1 MEPFVKSGE
10 LVVLGVVQEQHP
22 DRAKLY
28 KQWRQIDWPILVD
41 SLNLLDL
48 TVVPVP
54 VAIDESG
61 IVRHTGRMPS
71 SLETEFVLRTYD
83 TVKIA
88 KNFNRAKRA
97 DPHELSQRVSKS
109 GRAVAYRDLGD
120 AYFFKPASE
129 SLDRCIEA
137 YQQAI
142 KLDPHDG
149 RAHFRLG
156 VALRKRAESTHRR
169 PPTGG
174 CCPGD
179 AQAAVAR
186 WGEALAINPNQYIW
200 RRRIQQ
206 YGPRLDKPYNFY
218 FWVAQARAE
227 IKARGDEPV
236 PLAVE
241 PTGSEL
247 IAARRG
253 QEPPD
258 RGRRR
263 GRSRAELL
271 PHGRGSI
278 VAMRD
283 RDPQGKIV
291 RDSKNRVTIETVVT
305 PARVQPGQRVRV
317 RATFRLDD
325 RSRPYW
331 NNEAGDGV
339 AIWVDVP
346 GVFTLGEG
354 DSKYSNPYQ
363 GVLAPGKAETRETRV
378 LEFELTVSDKLPAG
392 EVELPAYALYY
403 ICENKGGKCLYL
415 RQDFNVKFAVD
426 PQAPKIR

>member
-1 MEPFVKSGE
+1 MQPFVKSGE

-48 TVVPVP
+48 AVVPVP

-71 SLETEFVLRTYD
+71 SLGTEFVRRSYD
-83 TVKIA
+83 AVKIG

-97 DPHELSQRVSKS
+97 DPQKLRQQVSES
-109 GRAVAYRDLGD
+109 GGPTRLAGAAAYRELGD
-120 AYFFKPASE
+120 AYFFEPAAV

-142 KLDPHDG
+142 KLNPRDG

-156 VALRKRAESTHRR
+156 AALRKRAESSHRR
-169 PPTGG
+169 
-174 CCPGD
+174 PGD
-179 AQAAVAR
+179 AQAAVAQ

-218 FWVAQARAE
+218 SWVEQARNE
-227 IKARGDEPV
+227 IKARGEEPV
-236 PLAVE
+236 RLAVE

-247 IAARRG
+247 IAAPRN
-253 QEPPD
+253 
-258 RGRRR
+258 RR
-263 GRSRAELL
+263 GRGAAGKSSDDRAT
-271 PHGRGSI
+271 
-278 VAMRD
+278 VMD
-283 RDPQGKIV
+283 MNNRDPQGKIAP
-291 RDSKNRVTIETVVT
+291 DSTNMVMIETVVT

-317 RATFRLDD
+317 RATFRLDEKA
-325 RSRPYW
+325 RPYW

-354 DSKYSNPYQ
+354 ESKYSNPYQ
-363 GVLAPGKAETRETRV
+363 EVLAPGEAETRETRV
-378 LEFELTVSDKLPAG
+378 LEFELTVSDNLPAG
-392 EVELPAYALYY
+392 EVELSAYALYY
-403 ICENKGGKCLYL
+403 VCENKGGKCLYL
-415 RQDFNVKFAVD
+415 RQDFNVKFVVD
-426 PQAPKIR
+426 PHAPKIQ

>member
-1 MEPFVKSGE
+1 MWQGVVEPFVKSGE

-48 TVVPVP
+48 AVVPVP
-54 VAIDESG
+54 VTIDESG

-71 SLETEFVLRTYD
+71 SLETEFVRKTYD
-83 TVKIA
+83 TVKIG
-88 KNFNRAKRA
+88 KNFNRAERA
-97 DPHELSQRVSKS
+97 DPQKLRQQVSES
-109 GRAVAYRDLGD
+109 GGPTRLAGAAAYRDLGD
-120 AYFFKPASE
+120 AYFFEPASE

-142 KLDPHDG
+142 KLDPRDG

-156 VALRKRAESTHRR
+156 AALRKRAESSHRR
-169 PPTGG
+169 
-174 CCPGD
+174 PGD
-179 AQAAVAR
+179 AQAAVGQ
-186 WGEALAINPNQYIW
+186 WGEALATNPNQYIW

-218 FWVAQARAE
+218 AWVEQARGE
-227 IKARGDEPV
+227 ITARGEQPV
-236 PLAVE
+236 QLAVE

-247 IAARRG
+247 IAAPRK
-253 QEPPD
+253 
-258 RGRRR
+258 RRR
-263 GRSRAELL
+263 RRSDAEPL
-271 PHGRGSI
+271 PHGRVSV
-278 VAMRD
+278 VAMHD

-291 RDSKNRVTIETVVT
+291 RDSKNMVTIETVVT

-317 RATFRLDD
+317 RATFRLHEK
-325 RSRPYW
+325 SRPYW

-354 DSKYSNPYQ
+354 ESRYLS
-363 GVLAPGKAETRETRV
+363 PGEAETRETRV
-378 LEFELTVSDKLPAG
+378 LEFELTVGDKLPAG

-403 ICENKGGKCLYL
+403 VCENKGGKCLYL
-415 RQDFNVKFAVD
+415 RQDFNVKFVVD
-426 PQAPKIR
+426 PQAPKIQ

>member
-1 MEPFVKSGE
+1 MQPFVKSGD

-48 TVVPVP
+48 AVVPVP

-61 IVRHTGRMPS
+61 IVRHAGRMPS
-71 SLETEFVLRTYD
+71 SLETEFVRKTYD
-83 TVKIA
+83 PVKIA
-88 KNFNRAKRA
+88 KSFNRAERA
-97 DPHELSQRVSKS
+97 DPQKLRQQVSES
-109 GRAVAYRDLGD
+109 GGPTRLAGAAAYRDLGD
-120 AYFFKPASE
+120 AYFFEPASE

-137 YQQAI
+137 YQQAT
-142 KLDPHDG
+142 KLDPRDG

-156 VALRKRAESTHRR
+156 VALRKRTESSRR
-169 PPTGG
+169 R
-174 CCPGD
+174 PGD
-179 AQAAVAR
+179 AQAAVAQ
-186 WGEALAINPNQYIW
+186 WGEALATNPNQYIW

-218 FWVAQARAE
+218 SWVEQARNE
-227 IKARGDEPV
+227 IKARGEQAV
-236 PLAVE
+236 QLAVE

-247 IAARRG
+247 IAA
-253 QEPPD
+253 P

-263 GRSRAELL
+263 GRSGPESSSAERASLVQMKN
-271 PHGRGSI
+271 S
-278 VAMRD
+278 
-283 RDPQGKIV
+283 DPQGKIT
-291 RDSKNRVTIETVVT
+291 RDTQNMVTIETVVK

-317 RATFRLDD
+317 RTTFRLDEK
-325 RSRPYW
+325 SRPYW

-339 AIWVDVP
+339 VIWVDVP
-346 GVFTLGEG
+346 RVFTLGEG
-354 DSKYSNPYQ
+354 ESKYSNS
-363 GVLAPGKAETRETRV
+363 GKAETQETRV

-403 ICENKGGKCLYL
+403 VCEDKGGKCLYL
-415 RQDFNVKFAVD
+415 RRDFNVKFVVD
-426 PQAPKIR
+426 PQAPRIQ

>member
-1 MEPFVKSGE
+1 MQPFVKSGE

-48 TVVPVP
+48 AVVPVP
-54 VAIDESG
+54 VTIDESG
-61 IVRHTGRMPS
+61 IVRHAGRMPS
-71 SLETEFVLRTYD
+71 SLETEFVRKTYN
-83 TVKIA
+83 TVKIG
-88 KNFNRAKRA
+88 KNFNRAERA
-97 DPHELSQRVSKS
+97 DPQKLRQQVSES
-109 GRAVAYRDLGD
+109 GSAKAYRDLGD
-120 AYFFKPASE
+120 AYFFEPASE

-142 KLDPHDG
+142 KLDPGDG

-156 VALRKRAESTHRR
+156 AALRKRAESTHRR
-169 PPTGG
+169 S
-174 CCPGD
+174 GD
-179 AQAAVAR
+179 AQAAVGQ
-186 WGEALAINPNQYIW
+186 WGEALATNPNQYIW

-218 FWVAQARAE
+218 AWVEQARSE
-227 IKARGDEPV
+227 IKARGEQPV
-236 PLAVE
+236 QLAVE

-247 IAARRG
+247 IASPRG
-253 QEPPD
+253 Q
-258 RGRRR
+258 RR
-263 GRSRAELL
+263 GRSGPESSSAEHASLVQMKN
-271 PHGRGSI
+271 S
-278 VAMRD
+278 
-283 RDPQGKIV
+283 DPQGKIT
-291 RDSKNRVTIETVVT
+291 RDTQNKVAIETVVT

-317 RATFRLDD
+317 RTTFRLDEK
-325 RSRPYW
+325 SRPYW

-339 AIWVDVP
+339 TIWVDVP

-354 DSKYSNPYQ
+354 ESKYSN
-363 GVLAPGKAETRETRV
+363 PGKAETRETRV

-426 PQAPKIR
+426 PQAPKIQ

>member
-1 MEPFVKSGE
+1 MWQKVVEPFVKSGE

-28 KQWRQIDWPILVD
+28 KQWRRIDWPILVD

-48 TVVPVP
+48 AVVPVP

-71 SLETEFVLRTYD
+71 SLGTEFVRKTYN
-83 TVKIA
+83 TVRIG
-88 KNFNRAKRA
+88 KNFDRAERA
-97 DPHELSQRVSKS
+97 DPQKLRQQVSES
-109 GRAVAYRDLGD
+109 GSAAAYRDLGD
-120 AYFFKPASE
+120 AYFFELASE
-129 SLDRCIEA
+129 SLDRCVEA

-142 KLDPHDG
+142 KLDPRDG

-156 VALRKRAESTHRR
+156 AALRKRAESTHRR
-169 PPTGG
+169 P
-174 CCPGD
+174 GD
-179 AQAAVAR
+179 AQAAVAQ
-186 WGEALAINPNQYIW
+186 WGEALATNPNQYIW

-206 YGPRLDKPYNFY
+206 YGPRLDKPYNF
-218 FWVAQARAE
+218 FSWVEQARNE
-227 IKARGDEPV
+227 IKARGEQPV
-236 PLAVE
+236 QLVVE

-247 IAARRG
+247 IAA
-253 QEPPD
+253 P
-258 RGRRR
+258 RGRR
-263 GRSRAELL
+263 
-271 PHGRGSI
+271 GRGTAGKSSDGRGD
-278 VAMRD
+278 VMTMNN
-283 RDPQGKIV
+283 RDPQGKIT
-291 RDSKNRVTIETVVT
+291 RDTQNKVAIETVVT

-317 RATFRLDD
+317 RTTFRLDEK
-325 RSRPYW
+325 SRPYW

-354 DSKYSNPYQ
+354 ESKYSNA
-363 GVLAPGKAETRETRV
+363 GEAETRETRV

-403 ICENKGGKCLYL
+403 VCEDKGGKCLYL
-415 RQDFNVKFAVD
+415 RKDFNVKFVVD
-426 PQAPKIR
+426 PQAPKIQ

>member
-1 MEPFVKSGE
+1 MQPFVKSGE

-22 DRAKLY
+22 DRAHLY
-28 KQWRQIDWPILVD
+28 KQWRQIHWPILVD

-48 TVVPVP
+48 AVVPVP

-71 SLETEFVLRTYD
+71 SLETEFVRKTYN
-83 TVKIA
+83 TVKLA

-97 DPHELSQRVSKS
+97 DPQKLRQQVSKS
-109 GRAVAYRDLGD
+109 GSAVAYRALGD
-120 AYFFKPASE
+120 AYFFDPAPE

-137 YQQAI
+137 YRQAI
-142 KLDPHDG
+142 KLDPRDG

-156 VALRKRAESTHRR
+156 AALRKRAESTHRR
-169 PPTGG
+169 PLSGG

-179 AQAAVAR
+179 AQAAVAQ
-186 WGEALAINPNQYIW
+186 WGEALATNPNQYIW

-218 FWVAQARAE
+218 SWVEQARNE
-227 IKARGDEPV
+227 IKARGEQPV
-236 PLAVE
+236 QLAVE

-247 IAARRG
+247 IAVSRG

-258 RGRRR
+258 RGRR
-263 GRSRAELL
+263 
-271 PHGRGSI
+271 GRGATGKSSDGRGD
-278 VAMRD
+278 VMTMNN
-283 RDPQGKIV
+283 RDPQGKITP
-291 RDSKNRVTIETVVT
+291 DSKDMVTIETVVT

-317 RATFRLDD
+317 RATFRLDEK
-325 RSRPYW
+325 SRPYW
-331 NNEAGDGV
+331 NNEAGDGL

-354 DSKYSNPYQ
+354 ESKYSNPYQ

-415 RQDFNVKFAVD
+415 RQDFNVKFVVD
-426 PQAPKIR
+426 PQAPRIQ

>member
-1 MEPFVKSGE
+1 MQPFVKSGE
-10 LVVLGVVQEQHP
+10 LVVVGVVQEQHP

-48 TVVPVP
+48 AAVPVP

-61 IVRHTGRMPS
+61 IVRHAGRMPS
-71 SLETEFVLRTYD
+71 SLETGFVRRTYD

-97 DPHELSQRVSKS
+97 DPQKLRQQVSES
-109 GRAVAYRDLGD
+109 GGPTRLAGAAAYRDLGD
-120 AYFFKPASE
+120 AYFFEPASE

-137 YQQAI
+137 YRQAI
-142 KLDPHDG
+142 KLDPRDG

-156 VALRKRAESTHRR
+156 AALRKRAESSHRR
-169 PPTGG
+169 S
-174 CCPGD
+174 GD
-179 AQAAVAR
+179 AQAAVAQ

-218 FWVAQARAE
+218 SWVEQARNE
-227 IKARGDEPV
+227 IRARGDQPV
-236 PLAVE
+236 QLAVE

-247 IAARRG
+247 IAGR
-253 QEPPD
+253 

-263 GRSRAELL
+263 GRSGPESSSADHASLVQMKN
-271 PHGRGSI
+271 S
-278 VAMRD
+278 
-283 RDPQGKIV
+283 DPQGKIT
-291 RDSKNRVTIETVVT
+291 RDPQNKVAIETVVT

-317 RATFRLDD
+317 RTTFRLDEK
-325 RSRPYW
+325 SRPYW

-354 DSKYSNPYQ
+354 ESKYSNP
-363 GVLAPGKAETRETRV
+363 AKAETRETRV
-378 LEFELTVSDKLPAG
+378 LEFELTVGDKLPAG
-392 EVELPAYALYY
+392 EVELAAYALYY

-415 RQDFNVKFAVD
+415 RQDFSVKFVVD
-426 PQAPKIR
+426 PQAPKIQ

>member
-22 DRAKLY
+22 DRARLY
-28 KQWRQIDWPILVD
+28 KQWRQIDWPILTD

-48 TVVPVP
+48 AAVPVS

-61 IVRHTGRMPS
+61 IVRHAGRMPS
-71 SLETEFVLRTYD
+71 SLETEFVRRTYD

-88 KNFNRAKRA
+88 KNFNRAERV
-97 DPHELSQRVSKS
+97 DPQQLRQQVSKS
-109 GRAVAYRDLGD
+109 GSAAAYRDLGD
-120 AYFFKPASE
+120 AYFFQPVSE

-142 KLDPHDG
+142 KLDARDG

-169 PPTGG
+169 PLSGG

-179 AQAAVAR
+179 AQAAVAQ
-186 WGEALAINPNQYIW
+186 WGEALATNPNQYIW

-218 FWVAQARAE
+218 SWVAQARSD
-227 IKARGDEPV
+227 IKARGEQPV
-236 PLAVE
+236 QLAVE

-247 IAARRG
+247 IAAPRRW
-253 QEPPD
+253 
-258 RGRRR
+258 RGAARK
-263 GRSRAELL
+263 SSD
-271 PHGRGSI
+271 GRGD
-278 VAMRD
+278 VMAMNN
-283 RDPQGKIV
+283 RDPQGKITP
-291 RDSKNRVTIETVVT
+291 DSKGMVTIETVVT

-317 RATFRLDD
+317 RVTFRLDEKA
-325 RSRPYW
+325 RPYW
-331 NNEAGDGV
+331 NNEAGDGL
-339 AIWVDVP
+339 AMWVDLP
-346 GVFTLGEG
+346 AVFELGEG
-354 DSKYSNPYQ
+354 ESKYVKP
-363 GVLAPGKAETRETRV
+363 AEAETRETRV

-403 ICENKGGKCLYL
+403 VCEDKGGKCLYL
-415 RQDFNVKFAVD
+415 RRDFNVKFVVD
-426 PQAPKIR
+426 PQAPKIQ